1 MELGA
6 MVKKMFIEKQEVHG
20 LLSRL
25 GLKPP
30 LNKISLLCNF
40 NTYKRHKYFALN
52 ITNVLK
58 IKT

>member
-1 MELGA
+1 

-30 LNKISLLCNF
+30 LNKISLLFNF
-40 NTYKRHKYFALN
+40 NTYKRHKYFVLN
-52 ITNVLK
+52 IANVLK